1 MKVRNTLIF
10 ILIIFAVIA
19 GVMAVFPKD
28 GIRITENFVL
38 HCPSFSDFWPSSAKT
53 EPSVDLD
60 SLLSS
65 QINIDEHIPE
75 KTPAKLKDM
84 PEYVE
89 QPDPTSDNVVSDDAS
104 NYNIEDIKSAVNP
117 LEMPAGNRTALD
129 NFFRKLS
136 HHGEYEK
143 IRILHYGDSQLEGDR
158 ITAYIRYK
166 MQGRFGGCGVGM
178 CSPVAVYAQYSMKQ
192 EASEGWIRCPGFGK
206 RDPAV
211 THRKYGPMMAFNRFS
226 PIRDSLW
233 ERPEEPYT
241 AWLKFTK
248 SSMGYANTRKFK
260 NVYIYYGNC
269 TEEVNITIKVD
280 GAVVNEGR
288 MPVSEGLN
296 VYAYKSPD
304 YISDVMFEFEAFD
317 SPDFYCVSLEDDHGI
332 QVDNIAMR
340 GCSGEVFTGTDR
352 SLLSS
357 SYAKLGADLF
367 ILQFGAN
374 AVPNTKDEKGASY
387 FVSLFMSQVRTIRAM
402 CPNASIMIVGPN
414 DMSIKNKDVY
424 ETYPMLDTMVTMLR
438 DAALRNNC
446 AFWDTYKA
454 MGGRNSMPKWVEADP
469 PLAAK
474 DYTHFSPQGAQVISN
489 MLYNAIIVEYTNYLQ
504 RNK

>member
-10 ILIIFAVIA
+10 ILIIFAAIA
-19 GVMAVFPKD
+19 TAMFVFPDD
-28 GIRITENFVL
+28 GIRITDSFVL
-38 HCPSFSDFWPSSAKT
+38 HCPSFRDFYPSSEKAEST
-53 EPSVDLD
+53 VDID
-60 SLLSS
+60 SLLSN
-65 QINIDEHIPE
+65 QLDIDEHIAGE
-75 KTPAKLKDM
+75 ASAQLKDM

-89 QPDPTSDNVVSDDAS
+89 QPDKSSDNIVSDDAS
-104 NYNIEDIKSAVNP
+104 NYNIDDLMAAVNP
-117 LEMPAGNRTALD
+117 IEFPAGNQSALD

-136 HHGEYEK
+136 NHGEYEK
-143 IRILHYGDSQLEGDR
+143 IRVLHYGDSQLEGDR
-158 ITAYIRYK
+158 ITSYIRYK
-166 MQGRFGGCGVGM
+166 LQGRFGGCGVGM
-178 CSPVAVYAQYSMKQ
+178 CSPVAIYAQYSMKQ

-211 THRKYGPMMAFNRFS
+211 THKRYGPMMAFNRFS

-233 ERPEEPYT
+233 ERPEEPYK

-248 SSMGYANTRKFK
+248 SSMGYSNTRNFK

-269 TEEVNITIKVD
+269 SEEVNVTIKV
-280 GAVVNEGR
+280 GGEVVNEGR
-288 MPVSEGLN
+288 MPISEGLN
-296 VYAYKSPD
+296 VYAYKSSV
-304 YISDVMFEFEAFD
+304 YISDVTLEFESFD

-332 QVDNIAMR
+332 LVDNIAMR

-357 SYAKLGADLF
+357 SYEKLGADLF

-374 AVPNTKDEKGASY
+374 AVPNTKDVKGASY
-387 FVSLFMSQVRTIRAM
+387 FVNLFMSQVRTIRAM

-414 DMSIKNKDVY
+414 DMSVKNKETY
-424 ETYPMLDTMVTMLR
+424 ETYPMLDTMVSMLR
-438 DAALRNNC
+438 DAAERNNC

-474 DYTHFSPQGAQVISN
+474 DYTHFTPKGAQLISN
-489 MLYNAIIVEYTNYLQ
+489 MLYNAIIVEYINYLK